1 MRIHQPGASKFT
13 QLSDVPSSY
22 LGEANQHLA
31 VNALETGIDFV
42 TPGGGGVS
50 SVVAGTGIAVDN
62 TDPANPVVSA
72 TGGPGGFA
80 ITETEV
86 NFGTTPVVE
95 KTFTVTDAA
104 ITPTSKII
112 VTESGSIGTGR
123 VASGDSLWDTITY
136 ACIPATGSFTLFA
149 KASGSVVGFRKLF
162 YSYS

>member
-42 TPGGGGVS
+42 AAGGGGGVN

-72 TGGPGGFA
+72 TGGAGSFA
-80 ITETEV
+80 VTETEV
-86 NFGTTPVVE
+86 DFGTKPTTDA
-95 KTFTVTDAA
+95 TFTVTDAA
-104 ITPTSKII
+104 ITATSKII
-112 VTESGSIGTGR
+112 VTESGNPATGR
-123 VASGDSLWDTITY
+123 ADGDSLWDSITY
-136 ACIPATGSFTLFA
+136 AAKAATGQFTLYA
-149 KASGSVVGFRKLF
+149 KASGAVAGPRKL
-162 YSYS
+162 YYTYA